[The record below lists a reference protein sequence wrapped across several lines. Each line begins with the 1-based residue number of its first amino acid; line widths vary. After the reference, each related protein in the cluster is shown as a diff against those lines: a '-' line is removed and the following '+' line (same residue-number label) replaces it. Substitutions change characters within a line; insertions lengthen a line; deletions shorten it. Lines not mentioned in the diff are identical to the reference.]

1 MTTHFDF
8 TPLYRSAIGFDRFA
22 QVAERLT
29 EQRTCTDYPRY
40 NIVQLDENKYEITL
54 AVAGFELSEIDIEV
68 SADEVIISGK
78 KLEDSLDKANVEAQ
92 KAAASKF
99 LHRGIAERSF
109 TRKFELADHI
119 EVKGADLANGL
130 LTLSLERNVPEALQP
145 RKISIGA

>member
-29 EQRTCTDYPRY
+29 EQRKCTDYPRY
-40 NIVQLDENKYEITL
+40 NIAQLEDNKYQITL

-68 SADEVIISGK
+68 RVDEVVISGQK
-78 KLEDSLDKANVEAQ
+78 ATDKSDVETQ
-92 KAAASKF
+92 KAAESKF
-99 LHRGIAERSF
+99 LHRGIAERNF

-130 LTLSLERNVPEALQP
+130 LTLSLERNVPDALQP
-145 RKISIGA
+145 RKIAIGA

>member
-29 EQRTCTDYPRY
+29 EQRKCTDYPRY
-40 NIVQLDENKYEITL
+40 NIVQLEENKYEITL

-68 SADEVIISGK
+68 RADEVVISGQKTTDETEAK
-78 KLEDSLDKANVEAQ
+78 KSAE
-92 KAAASKF
+92 SKF
-99 LHRGIAERSF
+99 LHRGIAERNF

-130 LTLSLERNVPEALQP
+130 LTLLLERNVPEALQP

>member
-29 EQRTCTDYPRY
+29 EQRKCTDYPRY
-40 NIVQLDENKYEITL
+40 NIAQLEDNKYQITL

-68 SADEVIISGK
+68 RVDEVVISGQK
-78 KLEDSLDKANVEAQ
+78 VTDKSDVETQ
-92 KAAASKF
+92 KAAESKF
-99 LHRGIAERSF
+99 LHRGIAERNF

-130 LTLSLERNVPEALQP
+130 LTLLLERNVPDALQP
-145 RKISIGA
+145 RKIAIGA

>member
-29 EQRTCTDYPRY
+29 EQGKCTDYPRY
-40 NIVQLDENKYEITL
+40 NIAQLADNKYEITL

-68 SADEVIISGK
+68 RVDEVIIAGK
-78 KLEDSLDKANVEAQ
+78 KAANTAGAENADSQ
-92 KAAASKF
+92 KAAESKF
-99 LHRGIAERSF
+99 LHRGIALRNF

-119 EVKGADLANGL
+119 EVKGADLINGL
-130 LTLSLERNVPEALQP
+130 LTLSLVRNVPEALQP
-145 RKISIGA
+145 RKIAIGA